1 MKSIRLLTVFL
12 ALVLGFSFSAEA
24 AKKKAKTEQKKAEVM
39 ESKTE
44 TPAAEAKPTATDE
57 KSATAEEAKPA
68 AETTTVTI
76 KTEAANE
83 KFEDVTLLSKAN
95 LELPGSKAELSAVSH
110 GLRKKAVF
118 GLVPVRVYV
127 LELLASNA
135 SKLDKTEEGFLKSLP
150 ASGPVMLH
158 ITFLRDL
165 PGNKISD
172 AFKEGLESNGIKT
185 LTPELEKV
193 LKEISEIKEFKKN
206 ESFSIAISWKEKEAT
221 VYMQQTGREIKSV
234 AGAPEFAEN
243 FLSIW
248 FGKPS
253 DSRLGDLKKSLVK

>member
-1 MKSIRLLTVFL
+1 MTSARLLTVFL
-12 ALVLGFSFSAEA
+12 ALTLSLPFSTLA
-24 AKKKAKTEQKKAEVM
+24 A
-39 ESKTE
+39 
-44 TPAAEAKPTATDE
+44 
-57 KSATAEEAKPA
+57 
-68 AETTTVTI
+68 VTI
-76 KTEAANE
+76 KTEAATE
-83 KFEDVTLLSKAN
+83 KFEDVTLLQNAT
-95 LELPGSKAELSAVSH
+95 LEIDAAKSELKKVSH

-135 SKLDKTEEGFLKSLP
+135 TKLEKTEDGFLKSLQ
-150 ASGPVMLH
+150 ASGPVLLH

-165 PGNKISD
+165 PGAKISE

-185 LTPELEKV
+185 LSPELEQV

-206 ESFSIAISWKEKEAT
+206 EAFSIAVSWKDKGAT
-221 VYMQQTGREIKSV
+221 IYMQPTGGEIKTV
-234 AGAPEFAEN
+234 AGGAEFAEN

-253 DSRLGDLKKSLVK
+253 DGRLGDLKKSLIQ

>member
-1 MKSIRLLTVFL
+1 MKCLRLLTVFL
-12 ALVLGFSFSAEA
+12 ALTLGFSFSTHA
-24 AKKKAKTEQKKAEVM
+24 A
-39 ESKTE
+39 
-44 TPAAEAKPTATDE
+44 
-57 KSATAEEAKPA
+57 
-68 AETTTVTI
+68 VTI
-76 KTEAANE
+76 KTETAAE
-83 KFEDVTLLSKAN
+83 KFEDVTLIEKAT
-95 LELPGSKAELSAVSH
+95 LEIDTTKSELKKVSH

-135 SKLDKTEEGFLKSLP
+135 AKLDKTEDGFLKSLS
-150 ASGPVMLH
+150 ASGPVLLH

-165 PGNKISD
+165 PGPKISD

-185 LTPELEKV
+185 LSPELEKV

-206 ESFSIAISWKEKEAT
+206 ESFSIAVSWKEKEASIF
-221 VYMQQTGREIKSV
+221 MQQTGGAIKTVS
-234 AGAPEFAEN
+234 GASEFAEN

-253 DSRLGDLKKSLVK
+253 DGRLGDLKKSLIQ

>member
-1 MKSIRLLTVFL
+1 MKAVRLLTVFL
-12 ALVLGFSFSAEA
+12 AFAVGFSISTQA
-24 AKKKAKTEQKKAEVM
+24 AVA
-39 ESKTE
+39 
-44 TPAAEAKPTATDE
+44 
-57 KSATAEEAKPA
+57 
-68 AETTTVTI
+68 I
-76 KTEAANE
+76 KTEATTE
-83 KFEDVTLLSKAN
+83 KFEDVTLIQKAT
-95 LELPGSKAELSAVSH
+95 LEIDTTKQELNKVSH

-127 LELLASNA
+127 LELLATNA
-135 SKLDKTEEGFLKSLP
+135 SKLDKTEDGFLKSLP

-165 PGNKISD
+165 PGTKISD

-206 ESFSIAISWKEKEAT
+206 ESFSIAVNWKDKEAT
-221 VYMQQTGREIKSV
+221 VYMQQTGGEIKSV
-234 AGAPEFAEN
+234 SGAAEFAEN

-253 DSRLGDLKKSLVK
+253 DGRLGDLKKSLIN

>member
-1 MKSIRLLTVFL
+1 MKAIRLLTVFL
-12 ALVLGFSFSAEA
+12 ALTLGFSISAQA
-24 AKKKAKTEQKKAEVM
+24 AKKKVKTEEKKTEVV
-39 ESKTE
+39 ETKTE
-44 TPAAEAKPTATDE
+44 TPAADSKVAI
-57 KSATAEEAKPA
+57 A
-68 AETTTVTI
+68 ATTVTI
-76 KTEAANE
+76 KTEAASE
-83 KFEDVTLLSKAN
+83 KFEEVTLLSKAN
-95 LELPGSKAELSAVSH
+95 LELAGAKSELSPVSH

-127 LELLASNA
+127 LELLASNS
-135 SKLDKTEEGFLKSLP
+135 SKLEKTEDGFLKSLP

-165 PGNKISD
+165 PGSKISD

-206 ESFSIAISWKEKEAT
+206 ESFSIAITWKEKEAT
-221 VYMQQTGREIKSV
+221 VFMQQTGGEIKSV
-234 AGAPEFAEN
+234 AGPSEFAEN

-253 DSRLGDLKKSLVK
+253 DSRLGDLKKSLIN

>member
-1 MKSIRLLTVFL
+1 MKAVRLLTVFL
-12 ALVLGFSFSAEA
+12 ALTLSFSFSAQAATKEA
-24 AKKKAKTEQKKAEVM
+24 KSV
-39 ESKTE
+39 
-44 TPAAEAKPTATDE
+44 EAKPVAT
-57 KSATAEEAKPA
+57 EAI
-68 AETTTVTI
+68 TVTI
-76 KTEAANE
+76 KTEAASE
-83 KFEDVTLLSKAN
+83 KFEDVTLLSKAS
-95 LELPGSKAELSAVSH
+95 LELAGSKSELTAVSH

-135 SKLDKTEEGFLKSLP
+135 TKLDKTEDGFLKSLS

-206 ESFSIAISWKEKEAT
+206 ESFSIAVSWKEKEAT
-221 VYMQQTGREIKSV
+221 VFMQQTGGEIKSV
-234 AGAPEFAEN
+234 VGTHEFAEN

>member
-1 MKSIRLLTVFL
+1 MKTIRLLTVFL
-12 ALVLGFSFSAEA
+12 AFTLGISFSAQA
-24 AKKKAKTEQKKAEVM
+24 A
-39 ESKTE
+39 
-44 TPAAEAKPTATDE
+44 
-57 KSATAEEAKPA
+57 
-68 AETTTVTI
+68 VTI
-76 KTEAANE
+76 KTEAATE
-83 KFEDVTLLSKAN
+83 KFEDITLLQKAT
-95 LELPGSKAELSAVSH
+95 LEIDSTKSELNQVSH

-165 PGNKISD
+165 PGSKISD

-221 VYMQQTGREIKSV
+221 VYMQQTGGEIKSV